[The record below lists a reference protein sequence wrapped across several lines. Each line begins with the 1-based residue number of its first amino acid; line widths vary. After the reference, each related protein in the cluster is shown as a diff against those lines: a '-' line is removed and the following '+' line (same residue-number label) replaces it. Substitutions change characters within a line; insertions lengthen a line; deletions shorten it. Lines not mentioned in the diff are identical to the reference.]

1 MDSLVSIK
9 LLHYLLKF
17 YKKVYMLL
25 FPSFLVDRL
34 SLSHYH
40 SHSGFFRSIANKL
53 FDSQGLLQKPM
64 MTGHLMYVPKIMEQS
79 ATCLTQ
85 VEHY

>member
-1 MDSLVSIK
+1 MSIQ

-17 YKKVYMLL
+17 YKIVYMML

-34 SLSHYH
+34 HYH
-40 SHSGFFRSIANKL
+40 SHSGFFRSITNEL
-53 FDSQGLLQKPM
+53 FDSHGLSQKPM
-64 MTGHLMYVPKIMEQS
+64 MTGHLMYVPKVMEQS

-85 VEHY
+85 VEHYQEIQKGP